1 MAESV
6 GCPGLGAAREPW
18 AEGRS
23 LAVSGVISRN
33 GWLCDLGLHLWMQ
46 EVSQVPSEG
55 LELLEGEGRR

>member
-33 GWLCDLGLHLWMQ
+33 GWLCDLGLHLLDA
-46 EVSQVPSEG
+46 G
-55 LELLEGEGRR
+55 GESGTFRRA